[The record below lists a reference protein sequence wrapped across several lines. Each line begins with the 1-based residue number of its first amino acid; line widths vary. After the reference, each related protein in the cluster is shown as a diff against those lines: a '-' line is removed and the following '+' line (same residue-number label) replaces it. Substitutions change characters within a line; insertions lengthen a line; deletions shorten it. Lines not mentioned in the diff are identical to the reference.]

1 MSLAKYKIKAE
12 IKQDIFD
19 KELRLSNYCWC
30 GCGSKIQCYDDY
42 WDGFDYINQV
52 WRSRH
57 YWDQD
62 EEYWW
67 EWWNDSPE
75 RLRESKLDE
84 LLNVD
89 RTQRLGDFYK
99 GELQLI

>member
-12 IKQDIFD
+12 IKQDILN
-19 KELRLSNYCWC
+19 KELRLSNYCDNFYYDDY
-30 GCGSKIQCYDDY
+30 YDDY
-42 WDGFDYINQV
+42 WDGFDYVNQV
-52 WRSRH
+52 WRSRS
-57 YWDQD
+57 YRDQD

-89 RTQRLGDFYK
+89 RTQRIGDFYK